1 VRFAGEKPLARP
13 TVVVSGWLALA
24 VGGRRRRASL

>member
-13 TVVVSGWLALA
+13 TAVVSGWLAPLSA
-24 VGGRRRRASL
+24 ASGVRV